1 MRYIPPHE
9 RDTRYPLWCVNYA
22 CRVPWNEM
30 RTVEDIEMFGVPFTG
45 DVTTDRETATELR
58 DIQIPVER
66 MAELLA
72 SGARVLLRD
81 PHIKAKII
89 YHDIMDHIQAWSSRM
104 NFSVNLPNIPRDDL
118 RMFDDLANALWPM
131 TQATMPTDYSNG
143 SFAALIRKH
152 GGADRR
158 QQLAE
163 LFPEAIK
170 DQKDAMRNQERK
182 RMSDYFK
189 VR

>member
-1 MRYIPPHE
+1 MRYIPPNE
-9 RDTRYPLWCVNYA
+9 RDTRYPLWCINYK

-30 RTVEDIEMFGVPFTG
+30 RTIEDIEMFGVPYTG
-45 DVTTDRETATELR
+45 NAVHDRETATELR
-58 DIQIPVER
+58 DIQVSVEK
-66 MAELLA
+66 MAELFA

-81 PHIKAKII
+81 PYVNAKII
-89 YHDIMDHIQAWSSRM
+89 YHDIMNHIQAWSVRM
-104 NFSVNLPNIPRDDL
+104 NFSINTPNIPREDL

-131 TQATMPTDYSNG
+131 AQATMPADYSDG

-163 LFPEAIK
+163 LFPEATK
-170 DQKDAMRNQERK
+170 NRQDTMRNKERK
-182 RMSDYFK
+182 RMSDYFA
-189 VR
+189 